1 MFSRFK
7 YLRAR
12 ITRHIREKLNGD
24 NDKGT
29 NIILERGKMLQ
40 QWDQFASNKNSSF
53 HLKIQLKS
61 PINSSKP

>member
-1 MFSRFK
+1 MFSRLK

-24 NDKGT
+24 NDKET
-29 NIILERGKMLQ
+29 NVILERGKMLQ
-40 QWDQFASNKNSSF
+40 QWDQCASNKNSSF